1 MQLVSVSSVKKT
13 PRKQKV
19 MLMKKREGRVILL
32 LGGALGNVS
41 HTHIQRIGGTV
52 GVTTFLH
59 YSRLLNIFEILYLTF
74 SNLTI

>member
-1 MQLVSVSSVKKT
+1 MQLVSVSFVKKT

-52 GVTTFLH
+52 
-59 YSRLLNIFEILYLTF
+59 E
-74 SNLTI
+74 

>member
-1 MQLVSVSSVKKT
+1 MQLVPVSFVKKT
-13 PRKQKV
+13 LRKQKV

-52 GVTTFLH
+52 ERLH
-59 YSRLLNIFEILYLTF
+59 FF
-74 SNLTI
+74 TIQDL